1 MTRRKQLPDLPT
13 FNSGG
18 ERVDVSDREALY
30 DRLDGLTPILPPD
43 HFALETEAE
52 GRLPLPPAVRESLGL
67 EPGDLLSLTRNEI
80 SVRLD
85 LYGELLDDLRRSVKE
100 PQNWRWLEQF
110 LRRTLTAVGEDGSVA
125 IPPELL
131 ALRPG
136 DRLVLEVVQQGLGH
150 TLYAYRTDD

>member
-1 MTRRKQLPDLPT
+1 MK
-13 FNSGG
+13 
-18 ERVDVSDREALY
+18 
-30 DRLDGLTPILPPD
+30 PILPPLPTFD
-43 HFALETEAE
+43 SGGSRVDVANRDALYEAME
-52 GRLPLPPAVRESLGL
+52 GVSPLSERYELLIEVEGQLQFPLAVQEALKL

-85 LYGELLDDLRRSVKE
+85 LYGELLADLRRSVKE
-100 PQNWRWLEQF
+100 PENWRWLEQF
-110 LRRTLTAVGEDGSVA
+110 LRRALTAVGEEGSVA

-150 TLYAYRTDD
+150 TLYVYRSDAER